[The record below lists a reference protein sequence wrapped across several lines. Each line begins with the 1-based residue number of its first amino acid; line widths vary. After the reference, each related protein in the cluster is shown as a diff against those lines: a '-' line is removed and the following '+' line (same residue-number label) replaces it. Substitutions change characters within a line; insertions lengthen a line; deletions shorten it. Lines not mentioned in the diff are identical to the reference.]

1 MNTRENKPDAR
12 QMKSDAPTN
21 VQDTQE
27 NKPEGRWSRL
37 VTKAMAEGR
46 WLWSGVWR
54 DPRRTVWIGIVKT
67 LNLSVRSFMDRD
79 LQNRSMSLT
88 YSTVLA
94 IVPALALLFA
104 IGRGFGFQNL
114 LESQLYSFLPSQ
126 RQALEAALGFV
137 DKYLD
142 QSSQGVFVSIGI
154 VMLLWTMIS
163 LLSTIEEAFNTVWDI
178 KRSRSLYQKVTD
190 YIAICLII
198 PVLMVCS
205 AGVSIFVNTVLQSNV
220 RLAFLSPLLNIGLE
234 LAPLFLS
241 WLAFSLSYLLIP
253 NTKVN
258 FKYAAISG
266 AFSAI
271 LVTVVQLLFVN
282 GQIYV
287 SKYNAIY
294 GSFSFLP
301 LLLIWLQLSWL
312 ILLAGCTLTYSL
324 QNVFS
329 FNFSGDVDNVAPN
342 YTRKVS
348 VVVAAAIVR
357 NYIDGKQ
364 PLTASQLA
372 LDYDVP
378 VRIVSRIAHRLKEA
392 GLIFYVLLSKDTIGL
407 APAVSLDNMTVGELF
422 RRLDNLGDSDFI
434 PRFSEI
440 YKDLL
445 HNVDTWIADSYK
457 EEDNFLLKDIALPF
471 PERMEKVVGAYE

>member
-1 MNTRENKPDAR
+1 MNTKEK
-12 QMKSDAPTN
+12 
-21 VQDTQE
+21 
-27 NKPEGRWSRL
+27 KPEGKIQRL
-37 VTKAMAEGR
+37 ITKAVALGR
-46 WLWSGVWR
+46 YLWSGVWR
-54 DPRRTVWIGIVKT
+54 DPRRTIGIGIIKT
-67 LNLSVRSFMDRD
+67 LNLSARSFMDRG

-104 IGRGFGFQNL
+104 IGRGFGFQKL
-114 LESQLYSFLPSQ
+114 LEGQLYSFLPSQ
-126 RQALEAALGFV
+126 HRALETALGFV
-137 DKYLD
+137 DKYLS
-142 QSSQGVFVSIGI
+142 QSSQGVFVGIGI
-154 VMLLWTMIS
+154 VMLLWTLIS
-163 LLSTIEEAFNTVWDI
+163 LLSSIEDAFNFVWDI
-178 KRSRSLYQKVTD
+178 KRSRSIYQKVTD

-205 AGVSIFVNTVLQSNV
+205 AGVSIFVNTVLQNDM
-220 RLAFLSPLLNIGLE
+220 RLAFLSPLINIGLE

-241 WLAFSLSYLLIP
+241 WLAFSLSYFLIP

-266 AFSAI
+266 AVSAI
-271 LVTVVQLLFVN
+271 LVTIVQLLFVN

-301 LLLIWLQLSWL
+301 LLLIWVQLSWM
-312 ILLAGCTLTYSL
+312 ILLAGCVLTYSL

-329 FNFSGDVDNVAPN
+329 LNFLGDVDNVAPN

-357 NYIDGKQ
+357 NYMAGKE
-364 PLTASQLA
+364 PLTRTQLA
-372 LDYDVP
+372 MDYDVP
-378 VRIVSRIAHRLKEA
+378 TRIVSRISHRLKEA
-392 GLIFYVLLSKDTIGL
+392 GLIYYVMLSKDSIGL
-407 APAVSLDNMTVGELF
+407 APAISLDNMSIGELF
-422 RRLDNLGDSDFI
+422 RRLDNLGDSEFI

-440 YKDLL
+440 YSDTLKK
-445 HNVDTWIADSYK
+445 VDSLIADSYCK
-457 EEDNFLLKDIALPF
+457 EDDYLLKDMELPS
-471 PERMEKVVGAYE
+471 PEEVEELMGKYE